1 MENQLFT
8 SLFSLEGK
16 TAVVTGG
23 GGVLCTGISCALAQ
37 AGAKVVVLERREEKA
52 VAACQKIEE
61 MGGQALAVQCD
72 VTDKS
77 KVLAAADKV
86 MSAFGKVD
94 ILINGAGGNRPQAT
108 TSPDLSFFDIS
119 DEALQ
124 QVFNLNLTGT
134 LLPSQVFGR
143 YMAEARQGTIV
154 NISSLTAFRPLTRVP
169 AYSTAKAAVNN
180 FTQWLAVHMAQ
191 EYSPSIRVNAIA
203 PGFFMTKQNR
213 FLLTDEE
220 TGELTPR
227 GKSIISHTPM
237 ARFGVPEDLISAVLW
252 LVSPSASFVTGIV
265 VCIDGGFSAF
275 SGV

>member
-37 AGAKVVVLERREEKA
+37 AGAKVAVLERREEKA

-154 NISSLTAFRPLTRVP
+154 NISSLTAFRPLTRIP

>member
-37 AGAKVVVLERREEKA
+37 AGAKVAVLERREEKA

>member
-1 MENQLFT
+1 VENQLFT

-37 AGAKVVVLERREEKA
+37 AGAKVAVLERREEKA

-154 NISSLTAFRPLTRVP
+154 NISSLTAFRPLTRIP